1 MKTRDII
8 IGVVVLAL
16 LAAFVYYRQ
25 NNKKETPTVP
35 PVVSNEKTLEDKFKI
50 QIPDD
55 VDKADLKATEGGNGS
70 GIATRDFKNSKF
82 TSSVLA
88 DLPAPATGEFY
99 QAWLVK
105 GDTGSKDYAVV
116 SLGKLQTAKG
126 GYLLDYSSKADYPD
140 YKKVIVTSEKKLDNT
155 PEKTVLEG
163 SF

>member
-16 LAAFVYYRQ
+16 LAGFVYYR

-55 VDKADLKATEGGNGS
+55 VDKADLKAADGGSAS
-70 GIATRDFKNSKF
+70 GIATKDFTDNKF

-88 DLPAPATGEFY
+88 DLPVPAAGEFY

-105 GDTGSKDYAVV
+105 GETGSSDYAVV
-116 SLGKLQTAKG
+116 SLGKLKTAKG

-140 YKKVIVTSEKKLDNT
+140 YKKVIVTLEKKSDNT